1 MTSAFY
7 SKAQGIIVCFDV
19 SQKESFLALPAWIR
33 DIRRVRDVYVDNL
46 LIGIMSSLCCVAS
59 LCSVHSY

>member
-33 DIRRVRDVYVDNL
+33 DIRRVRDVYVDKSIL
-46 LIGIMSSLCCVAS
+46 SLV
-59 LCSVHSY
+59 L

>member
-19 SQKESFLALPAWIR
+19 SQKESFQALPGWIR
-33 DIRRVRDVYVDNL
+33 DIRRVRVNDYDMSVY
-46 LIGIMSSLCCVAS
+46 
-59 LCSVHSY
+59 CS